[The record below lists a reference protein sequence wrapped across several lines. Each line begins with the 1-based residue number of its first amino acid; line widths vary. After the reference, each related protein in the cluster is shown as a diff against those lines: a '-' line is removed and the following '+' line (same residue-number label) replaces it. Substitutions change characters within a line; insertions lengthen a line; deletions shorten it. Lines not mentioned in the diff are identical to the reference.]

1 MAKKLIPAAILY
13 DFDGTLSPINMQE
26 HDFIPKLGFDTAEE
40 FWDRVHEFKREQNC
54 CEILAYMHLM
64 LKWAN
69 HKGIPIGRDIIK
81 QYGKNLELF
90 DGVESWFDR
99 INNHAKLSGV
109 RLNHYVIS
117 SGIKPLIDGCSIAKH
132 FDRIFACDFIY
143 DADGKPIAPGVAID
157 YTAKTQYIFRIN
169 KGCLDQWDNGMIN
182 KFVPMDNRPIPI
194 ESMIFIGDGSTDIP
208 AMKMTN
214 HYGGMSI
221 AVYKPK
227 SNGKKSYAKN
237 LVETGRA
244 DCFVPADYSE
254 NKKLEILVKCRIEE
268 IASRTRTQRLMKNLN
283 SSL

>member
-26 HDFIPKLGFDTAEE
+26 HDFIPKLGFASPKE
-40 FWDRVHEFKREQNC
+40 FWTKVKALAKDQNC
-54 CEILAYMHLM
+54 CEILAYMHTM
-64 LKWAN
+64 LDEAS
-69 HKGIPIGRDIIK
+69 HKNISVNKKSIR
-81 QYGKNLELF
+81 QYGKDLELF
-90 DGVESWFDR
+90 QGVDTWFDR
-99 INNHAKLSGV
+99 INEHAKLSGV
-109 RLNHYVIS
+109 KLHHYVIS
-117 SGIKPLIDGCSIAKH
+117 SGVKPLIEGTSIAHH

-182 KFVPMDNRPIPI
+182 EYVPMENRPTPI
-194 ESMIFIGDGSTDIP
+194 ENMIFIGDGSTDIP

-227 SNGKKSYAKN
+227 SSGKKAYAKN
-237 LVETGRA
+237 LVETRRA
-244 DCFVPADYSE
+244 DCFVAADYSE
-254 NKKLEILVKCRIEE
+254 NKKLETLVKCRIDE
-268 IASRTRTQRLMKNLN
+268 IASKSKTQRLIKSLN
-283 SSL
+283 FSS